1 MEKAKEENDPEYI
14 DFGNKILTIS
24 ILCILL
30 TSPPCAIATL
40 SSLVLIVHYIIKV
53 LGKKF
58 LPRRKTLNESE
69 EEGFV
74 LSEKDETIIN
84 EAINLEIPGVELSE
98 SVKTKL

>member
-1 MEKAKEENDPEYI
+1 MGGNILEKAKAEHNDEYI

-30 TSPPCAIATL
+30 TSPPCAIATI
-40 SSLVLIVHYIIKV
+40 SFSFIFRVINYKV

-58 LPRRKTLNESE
+58 LPRKKTLNESE

-74 LSEKDETIIN
+74 MGE
-84 EAINLEIPGVELSE
+84 
-98 SVKTKL
+98 